1 MEGNVVVDL
10 LEIVPGLQVVPP
22 WVKVR
27 VCPSKLGLVV
37 ITSPKVRPLGS
48 LKRVLVSLS
57 KLGLVVTPSLIVAP
71 RTSLKVV
78 LD

>member
-10 LEIVPGLQVVPP
+10 LEIAPELQVVPP

-48 LKRVLVSLS
+48 LKRILVSLS